1 MQVQLNT
8 DHHITGSEELAARV
22 QAELLAALRR
32 FADRITRIEV
42 HLNVLNAGK
51 GGADDVRCM
60 LEARPR
66 GHAPLAVE
74 DRAVSVD
81 LALRGATDKLLSAL
95 EHLLGRLDD
104 VRGGRPGNGNALAG

>member
-22 QAELLAALRR
+22 QAELQAALRR

-42 HLNVLNAGK
+42 HLNDLNAGK
-51 GGADDVRCM
+51 GGADVRCM

-74 DRAVSVD
+74 DRAGSVD